1 VPSNATI
8 IAKENRAGQ
17 IKPQMGG
24 YSAFLPSPLPPDPPV
39 KMDSELWT
47 ILSKA
52 DRALGRLDGATE
64 NLPNPDLFVLMYVRK
79 EAVLSSQIEGTQA
92 SLLDVLEVEAQAFD
106 PRKPSDVAEV
116 VNYVNAMN
124 YGLKILNELP
134 VSNRLI
140 KQIHERLLEGVRGS
154 ELNPGSFRT
163 DQNWIG
169 VTGTNIGSAAF
180 IPPPP
185 SEVEN
190 CMGELER
197 FFHADINL
205 PILIKVGLI
214 HYQFET
220 IHPFLDGNGRVGR
233 LLITFLLCEK
243 EILKKPLLYISHFF
257 KKNRLEYYDRL
268 QSVRDAGDFEGWLK
282 FFLRGVADVSNEATE
297 VSRNIAQLREQHRQ
311 LISERLGR
319 AAHNGLNVLEH
330 LYQDPIIHVRNVE
343 KWTET
348 TYANANNLVSK
359 LEEIGVLT
367 EISGRARN
375 RVFCYDS
382 YVSIFRD
389 D

>member
-1 VPSNATI
+1 MPLNNTI
-8 IAKENRAGQ
+8 IPRKNRAGQ
-17 IKPQMGG
+17 YEPQTGG
-24 YSAFLPSPLPPDPPV
+24 YSAFLPKSLPPDPPI

-116 VNYVNAMN
+116 VNYVGAMN

-140 KQIHERLLEGVRGS
+140 RQIHKRLLDGVRGS
-154 ELNPGSFRT
+154 DLNPGNFRN

-169 VTGTNIGSAAF
+169 TTGTNISSATF
-180 IPPPP
+180 IPPAPHV
-185 SEVEN
+185 VEN
-190 CMGELER
+190 CMSELEK
-197 FFHADINL
+197 FVHADIDL
-205 PILIKVGLI
+205 PILIKIGLI

-220 IHPFLDGNGRVGR
+220 IHPFLDGNGRIGR
-233 LLITFLLCEK
+233 LLITFLICEQ
-243 EILKKPLLYISHFF
+243 EVLKRPLLYISHYF

-268 QSVRDAGDFEGWLK
+268 QLVRDAGDFEGWLK

-297 VSRNIAQLREQHRQ
+297 VSRNIVQLREQHRQ
-311 LISERLGR
+311 LISEKLGR

-330 LYQDPIIHVRNVE
+330 LYQTPIIQVRNAAD
-343 KWTET
+343 WTGT

-359 LEEIGVLT
+359 LEEIGLLR
-367 EISGRARN
+367 EISGKARN
-375 RVFCYDS
+375 RVFSYDP
-382 YVSIFRD
+382 YVNIFRD